1 MALKWDVID
10 FDGPEPKIKI
20 VRVADGRH
28 VREGTKNEYSRAPV
42 PMCDQLG
49 AKLLY
54 YKDEYPPING
64 WLFGSIKTGRPLW
77 DDALRENHLRPALL
91 RMAAKFRLNGAPE
104 GTGFHAFRH
113 ACSALITDVS
123 ATAEEL
129 KKVQCNYCA
138 KATGALT
145 TAMEDQ
151 LSLSGTKPV
160 SHRSHRTGDWR
171 KDQLANRL

>member
-1 MALKWDVID
+1 
-10 FDGPEPKIKI
+10 
-20 VRVADGRH
+20 
-28 VREGTKNEYSRAPV
+28 
-42 PMCDQLG
+42 
-49 AKLLY
+49 
-54 YKDEYPPING
+54 
-64 WLFGSIKTGRPLW
+64 
-77 DDALRENHLRPALL
+77 
-91 RMAAKFRLNGAPE
+91 MAAKFRLNGAPE